1 LKPELVIPTL
11 LLLAVAIAA
20 PAVFYLDRRRERL
33 RANLEQ
39 VVWGSEP
46 ASMVQQVRRGIRIEQ
61 TRNEWLRGLLY
72 SALRYDPEAPR
83 RIPPVLVVIAGVVAA
98 VVIFVLGRIVFPDW
112 SVAVGGLVG
121 GALMIRGLFG
131 WDQDRYS
138 SKLLRQLPDTIEMMV
153 SAVRAGLP
161 VAEAFRAVSRDSVE
175 PTRGEFVRVVNE
187 IALGRPVDEAVLNI
201 FRRTHVAEYAILS
214 VTLAVQ
220 MKSGG
225 RLAEMIQTLANAI
238 RQRIHIA
245 ARARAVAGE
254 SKVSAI
260 ILCAL
265 PPVVGVVSAFTNPAN
280 LNALLEDPR
289 GRRLLAYGIIGLILG
304 MLTMRRMIRKAVS
317 E

>member
-1 LKPELVIPTL
+1 VQPDLIFPAL
-11 LLLAVAIAA
+11 LLLAVAAAA
-20 PAVFYLDRRRERL
+20 PVVLYVDRRRERL

-39 VVWGSEP
+39 VIWGNEP

-61 TRNEWLRGLLY
+61 TDNEWLKELGY
-72 SALRYDPEAPR
+72 KALRYDPEAPR
-83 RIPPVLVVIAGVVAA
+83 RIPALLVLIAGSIAA
-98 VVIFVLGRIVFPDW
+98 VVVFMLGRIVFPDW
-112 SVAVGGLVG
+112 VVAIGGLVA
-121 GALMIRGLFG
+121 GAVMIRGLFG

-138 SKLLRQLPDTIEMMV
+138 AKLLRQMPDTIEMMV

-161 VAEAFRAVSRDSVE
+161 VAEAFRAVSRDAAE
-175 PTRGEFVRVVNE
+175 PTRAEFVQVVNE
-187 IALGRPVDEAVLNI
+187 IALGRPVEEAVLNI
-201 FRRTHVAEYAILS
+201 FRRTHVSEYAILS

-245 ARARAVAGE
+245 ARAKAVAGE

-265 PPVVGVVSAFTNPAN
+265 PPVVGVVSSFTNPEN
-280 LNALLEDPR
+280 LNLLLSDPR
-289 GRRLLAYGIIGLILG
+289 GRRLLAYGVIGLILG
-304 MLTMRRMIRKAVS
+304 MLTMSRMIRKATS